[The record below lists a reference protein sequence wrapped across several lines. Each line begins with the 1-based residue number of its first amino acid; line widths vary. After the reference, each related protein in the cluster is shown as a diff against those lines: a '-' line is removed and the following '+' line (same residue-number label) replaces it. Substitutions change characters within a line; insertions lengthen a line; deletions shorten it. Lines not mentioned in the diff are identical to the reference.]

1 MYGRDNKYLR
11 IAKRINE
18 QYGYSVVVSANPVE
32 YDCNLELE
40 VNYISDELG
49 AYDEMYF
56 IDISNGAIIGA
67 RQGFGINGIQKML
80 LINGPLMINYHKT
93 IKGIKAFGVKP
104 IDVVYGENDPSAMY
118 TVWLENEKISNCD
131 VRIIPG
137 ADHNFSGM
145 EDVFEDIIVRWGG
158 ELSILKSKGVISVKR
173 MFLILFL
180 LGPIQAIIISGL
192 SILFRH

>member
-32 YDCNLELE
+32 YDCDLELE
-40 VNYISDELG
+40 
-49 AYDEMYF
+49 
-56 IDISNGAIIGA
+56 
-67 RQGFGINGIQKML
+67 
-80 LINGPLMINYHKT
+80 INYHKT

-118 TVWLENEKISNCD
+118 TLWLENEKISNCD

>member
-32 YDCNLELE
+32 YDCDLELE

-49 AYDEMYF
+49 AYDEMFF

-67 RQGFGINGIQKML
+67 RQGFRINGIQKML

-118 TVWLENEKISNCD
+118 TLWLENEKISNCD

>member
-32 YDCNLELE
+32 YDCDLELE
-40 VNYISDELG
+40 INYISDELG

-93 IKGIKAFGVKP
+93 IKGI
-104 IDVVYGENDPSAMY
+104 
-118 TVWLENEKISNCD
+118 
-131 VRIIPG
+131 
-137 ADHNFSGM
+137 
-145 EDVFEDIIVRWGG
+145 
-158 ELSILKSKGVISVKR
+158 
-173 MFLILFL
+173 
-180 LGPIQAIIISGL
+180 
-192 SILFRH
+192 

>member
-1 MYGRDNKYLR
+1 MFSGNKSLVYIKTGKGGTVYGRDNKYLR

-32 YDCNLELE
+32 YDCDLELE
-40 VNYISDELG
+40 INYISDELG

-93 IKGIKAFGVKP
+93 IKGIKAFGAKP

-158 ELSILKSKGVISVKR
+158 ELSI
-173 MFLILFL
+173 F
-180 LGPIQAIIISGL
+180 
-192 SILFRH
+192 